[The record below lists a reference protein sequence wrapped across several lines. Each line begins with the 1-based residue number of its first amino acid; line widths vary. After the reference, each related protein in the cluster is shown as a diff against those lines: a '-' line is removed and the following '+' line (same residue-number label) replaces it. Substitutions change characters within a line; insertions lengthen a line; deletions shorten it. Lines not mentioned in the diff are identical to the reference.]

1 MLTIEGIPFIQ
12 GAVVLEPMHLAA
24 IVISLILI
32 AVMAIMVVTRIID
45 FWRVPV
51 QKTIGIIQEKVFL
64 EPCFSDDM
72 PTHGKGIM
80 RVYNK
85 AEYRIKIKLSL
96 DNKPSVGVIMVKQE
110 VFEAINEGDQIVVNY
125 KKGRN
130 TGELML
136 LEASLA

>member
-1 MLTIEGIPFIQ
+1 MLTIQGVPFIQ
-12 GAVVLEPMHLAA
+12 GVVVLGPMHLAA
-24 IVISLILI
+24 IAISLILI

-45 FWRVPV
+45 FWKVPV
-51 QKTIGIIQEKVFL
+51 QKTIGTIQEKVFL

-72 PTHGKGIM
+72 PTHGKGIT
-80 RVYNK
+80 RAYHK

-96 DNKPSVGVIMVKQE
+96 DDKPSVGVIMVKQE
-110 VFEAINEGDQIVVNY
+110 VFEAIDKGDQIVVSY

-136 LEASLA
+136 LDASLA